1 MDSILSLGT
10 DKCHMG
16 SELDGKVIGYETS
29 NEEIT

>member
-16 SELDGKVIGYETS
+16 SELDGKVIGYDDEQ
-29 NEEIT
+29 